1 MPPWS
6 ECSTSSAC
14 PCLAPAPLFA
24 PRTAPSDILV
34 PMPGYGARYW
44 EERTADNRRRT
55 YPKFKGSETA
65 DAVIIGG
72 GLTGATAAFVLA
84 SGGLK
89 VVVLEAGRLA
99 GGATAGDSGPFC
111 RSPTRCSATSKRRP
125 AVAPRASR
133 GKKRTAARVSLP
145 PPSRNSLPR
154 AISSRPRWSSMRA
167 QLMTARSPG
176 KNRRRDA
183 RRRLSRRG

>member
-1 MPPWS
+1 
-6 ECSTSSAC
+6 
-14 PCLAPAPLFA
+14 
-24 PRTAPSDILV
+24 
-34 PMPGYGARYW
+34 MPGYGARYW

-89 VVVLEAGRLA
+89 VVVLRAGRLA

-111 RSPTRCSATSKRRP
+111 RSPTRRFATSKRRP

-133 GKKRTAARVSLP
+133 GKKRTAGAREFAAALEKLP
-145 PPSRNSLPR
+145 TKSDLKPAALVLN
-154 AISSRPRWSSMRA
+154 
-167 QLMTARSPG
+167 ARTV
-176 KNRRRDA
+176 A
-183 RRRLSRRG
+183 